1 MPAAKLFRL
10 AEQLQASRTTIPR
23 KPKYTK
29 FIKGKNEMKKDLKGK
44 VGTSVARNI
53 SKREGWEKGSD
64 GTPAEKSRTHGNT
77 LINDKAKTSDQ
88 TPTLTAFEANS
99 GH

>member
-1 MPAAKLFRL
+1 
-10 AEQLQASRTTIPR
+10 
-23 KPKYTK
+23 
-29 FIKGKNEMKKDLKGK
+29 MKKDLVGK

-77 LINDKAKTSDQ
+77 LINDKAKTSDH
-88 TPTLTAFEANS
+88 TPTLTAFESNS
-99 GH
+99 GHDPRKRSGSPVVGSGKRFAR